1 MTKTQEF
8 TIEKLEELVS
18 TLHRVEWR
26 AVGGNPACRGYD
38 NNMYNDMLSEWQKA
52 YKVTRAEG
60 GRARTEVLWMNYEV
74 DARQLSLNI

>member
-1 MTKTQEF
+1 
-8 TIEKLEELVS
+8 
-18 TLHRVEWR
+18 
-26 AVGGNPACRGYD
+26 
-38 NNMYNDMLSEWQKA
+38 MYNDMLSEWQKA